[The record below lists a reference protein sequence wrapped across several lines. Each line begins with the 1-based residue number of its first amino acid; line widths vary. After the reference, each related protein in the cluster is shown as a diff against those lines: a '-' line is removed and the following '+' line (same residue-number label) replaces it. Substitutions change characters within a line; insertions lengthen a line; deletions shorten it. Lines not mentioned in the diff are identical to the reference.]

1 MRNEVFREIGFWG
14 SIIAAIVGLANI
26 VICIVNGVKN
36 YETAL
41 DGDWGNLIIYPV
53 EVCFSTVLYKVSIGI
68 ILLSLLM
75 MFISYLV
82 NVDGILKILM
92 LIAKGLQLVCI
103 GVCLV
108 GFFILQS
115 ISFIKLS
122 FIVFAILEVLAFVLY
137 LIDRDHRKTITRV
150 VIFTVITVGSG
161 VVYMLLIGLLCFF
174 IAGLI
179 ASIFREPEHRTVV
192 YDTTGKVI
200 GFLKRE

>member
-26 VICIVNGVKN
+26 VICIVNGVNN

-41 DGDWGNLIIYPV
+41 DGDWGNLILYPL
-53 EVCFSTVLYKVSIGI
+53 EVCFSTVLYKVSVGI

-161 VVYMLLIGLLCFF
+161 VVYMLFIGLLIFF
-174 IAGLI
+174 IAWLI

>member
-26 VICIVNGVKN
+26 VICIVNGVNN

-41 DGDWGNLIIYPV
+41 DGDWGNLIWYPA
-53 EVCFSTVLYKVSIGI
+53 EVCFSTVLYKVSVGI

-161 VVYMLLIGLLCFF
+161 VVYMLFIGLLIFF